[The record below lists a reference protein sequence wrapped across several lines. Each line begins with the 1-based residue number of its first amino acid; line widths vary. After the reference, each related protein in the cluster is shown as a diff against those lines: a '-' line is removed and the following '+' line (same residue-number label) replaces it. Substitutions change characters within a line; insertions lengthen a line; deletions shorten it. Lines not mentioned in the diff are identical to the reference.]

1 MILVNPYGET
11 VTDSSF
17 EMATAS
23 QNLPFT
29 YTLSEGEELMYY
41 DEIIRP
47 DLLLEE
53 PLDED
58 PNYFWLDP
66 QVSIEEFT
74 CWNDTLGVDTID
86 VISEIIPNLLDLS
99 LIHI

>member
-1 MILVNPYGET
+1 MSRLYEDTEDENSSELRDLVNPYGET

-17 EMATAS
+17 QMATAS

-47 DLLLEE
+47 ELLLEE
-53 PLDED
+53 PL
-58 PNYFWLDP
+58 LKKI
-66 QVSIEEFT
+66 Q
-74 CWNDTLGVDTID
+74 TI
-86 VISEIIPNLLDLS
+86 SG
-99 LIHI
+99 